1 MMQWKAI
8 LAAAALTAAP
18 LAMTGAAHAQT
29 APVQSYAGYG
39 DYGASG
45 QPVVQPEQN
54 YGYPPPNSGY
64 AQPAPAPGYAY
75 NPGDCTAA
83 DPYTDANPYCT
94 PYDYNEA
101 YADDWDYPGYGYGWP
116 GSDYYGYYGG
126 AYGYGHGHHN
136 QSHAGYGQGRY
147 AHGYSQGGIAHSFH
161 GNAAT
166 FQRGNVGGGFQGHAM
181 GGFHGGG
188 GGGGGGFH
196 GGGNF
201 HH

>member
-8 LAAAALTAAP
+8 LAAAALTVAP
-18 LAMTGAAHAQT
+18 VALAGGAQAQT
-29 APVQSYAGYG
+29 AVQTNGYYGYTPDPESTATTQYEAYPDEPYPVQA
-39 DYGASG
+39 
-45 QPVVQPEQN
+45 
-54 YGYPPPNSGY
+54 PP
-64 AQPAPAPGYAY
+64 PGYAY

-126 AYGYGHGHHN
+126 AYGYGHGHRN
-136 QSHAGYGQGRY
+136 PSHAGYGQGGY
-147 AHGYSQGGIAHSFH
+147 AHGYNQSGIATGRGFH

-188 GGGGGGFH
+188 GGRGGGSH